1 MIRKLV
7 LITGVSGAGKSV
19 ALKVLEDAGYYCV
32 DNLPAPILP
41 DLVSHLADTPVERVA
56 VAIDA
61 RSGESV
67 AELPGIIAG
76 LRTFAGADRS
86 VKVLFLTATTTALVQ
101 RFSETRRR
109 HPLSPAAP
117 DGSEQTPSLIEAI
130 DRERELVGALAEQG
144 LVIDTSE
151 LAPNALRAWVR
162 DAIELEHAGL
172 TLMFESFGFKRGIP
186 LDADLVFDLRC
197 LPNPY
202 YDPALRA
209 LTGRDAPV
217 AAFLDHIPEA
227 CRMLD
232 DIERFVR
239 DWLPAYIRDHRSYL
253 TVGIGCTGGQ
263 HRSVWAAEALARR
276 LADATTLVIT
286 RHREMRRAEDR
297 NRAQDATKHS

>member
-41 DLVSHLADTPVERVA
+41 DLVSHLSETPVDRVA

-109 HPLSPAAP
+109 HPLSPATA
-117 DGSEQTPSLIEAI
+117 DGAEQIPSLIEAI
-130 DRERELVGALAEQG
+130 DHERELVGALAEQG

-202 YDPALRA
+202 YDPALRP

-217 AAFLDHIPEA
+217 AAFLDRIPEA

-239 DWLPAYIRDHRSYL
+239 DWLPAYVRDHRSYL

-263 HRSVWAAEALARR
+263 HRSVWAAEALATR
-276 LADATTLVIT
+276 LADTTTLVIT

-297 NRAQDATKHS
+297 NRAQDTTKHS